1 MGLHVRSA
9 SGSWLM
15 AGVRDK
21 IEVQVEELKKK
32 NKGIKS
38 KKTRVESQSKTE
50 FNTYIR
56 AAGKFTAKG
65 KTRDGPVI

>member
-32 NKGIKS
+32 KQGDKKQKNEGGKPKQDRIQYIYKS
-38 KKTRVESQSKTE
+38 S
-50 FNTYIR
+50 
-56 AAGKFTAKG
+56 G
-65 KTRDGPVI
+65 